1 MNLADC
7 YRLLGLRTGASY
19 DEIKASYRRLAR
31 QYHPDVNP
39 DNPQQ
44 AKEKFIQLSEA
55 YRLLMEAVQP
65 AKPADEKAAKSKS
78 RVTKPA
84 STPQS
89 SSPPSRSTTPRSPSR
104 SAAADAGVKITRKA
118 PPIERNPEISRT
130 DNDLKQT
137 SYEQLQRLL
146 RGQRFP
152 RAIALVEGLAQRLPN
167 DPEVRQWQA
176 ITYQRFGRHLVETK
190 QSEKARIYLKKA
202 LRTDPHNKALWY
214 EVERDFRR
222 IEQLEIY

>member
-19 DEIKASYRRLAR
+19 DDIKASYRRLAR

-39 DNPQQ
+39 GNQQ
-44 AKEKFIQLSEA
+44 AAKEKFIQLTEA
-55 YRLLMEAVQP
+55 YRQLMEAVQP
-65 AKPADEKAAKSKS
+65 PAASPDPSPKS
-78 RVTKPA
+78 RSRRP
-84 STPQS
+84 
-89 SSPPSRSTTPRSPSR
+89 SSPPPPPEAKPSSPPTR
-104 SAAADAGVKITRKA
+104 VKITAKQ
-118 PPIERNPEISRT
+118 PPIQRMPEASQT
-130 DNDLKQT
+130 DQELKQQ

-167 DPEVRQWQA
+167 DPEIRQWQA
-176 ITYQRFGRHLVETK
+176 ITYQRFGRHLVDTK
-190 QSEKARIYLKKA
+190 QSDKARIYLKKA
-202 LRTDPHNKALWY
+202 LRTDPNNKALWY
-214 EVERDFRR
+214 EVEQDFRR